1 MAEPTLKDVLEAI
14 AKLEAATKSELV
26 AVRREVATKSVLL
39 ELRREVGANHAET
52 TARLKRIEKQLDE
65 VDEDL
70 TGHMKIHREIE
81 KDLELLKRR
90 PPRTAARPT
99 RRR

>member
-1 MAEPTLKDVLEAI
+1 M
-14 AKLEAATKSELV
+14 
-26 AVRREVATKSVLL
+26 
-39 ELRREVGANHAET
+39 GANHAET

-70 TGHMKIHREIE
+70 TGHMKVHREIE
-81 KDLELLKRR
+81 KDIELLKRR